1 MNVKC
6 ALWVTLMLFSNGPL
20 FAQTHGYFESVDSTD
35 FETNDGPNTAF
46 YQQGFFSYG
55 QHIPFD
61 ETDSLQTQFGSFSLS
76 MAPDLSG
83 K

>member
-46 YQQGFFSYG
+46 YQQGFLA
-55 QHIPFD
+55 
-61 ETDSLQTQFGSFSLS
+61 TDSTSLL
-76 MAPDLSG
+76 MKQIVCKLNLVPFR
-83 K
+83 